1 MRKAGEGQLQIMV
14 NNGNIPNKVESR
26 EMGVYAIHFIPIET
40 GPQKVDI
47 LFNEEP
53 LPGKTE
59 ATLFFSLWCSC
70 SFFTNCSTRKGM
82 HVWSICSH
90 VKYIFPFSPK
100 FCLK

>member
-26 EMGVYAIHFIPIET
+26 EMGVYAIHFIPVET

-59 ATLFFSLWCSC
+59 AALFFSLWCSC
-70 SFFTNCSTRKGM
+70 SFFYK
-82 HVWSICSH
+82 
-90 VKYIFPFSPK
+90 
-100 FCLK
+100 L